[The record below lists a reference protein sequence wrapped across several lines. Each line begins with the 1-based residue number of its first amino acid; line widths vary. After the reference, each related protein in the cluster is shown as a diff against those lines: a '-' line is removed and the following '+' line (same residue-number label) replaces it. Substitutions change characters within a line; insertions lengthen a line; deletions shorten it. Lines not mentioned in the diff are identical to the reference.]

1 MAAAVVKALDTK
13 APFKAV
19 TLKYKAKKYLGVSDF
34 PELRGEVGLLVLSSS
49 FLLSPSPPLI
59 LFSPLPELRGEVGP
73 LFSSSSLLLSSLL
86 LSPGSWARWAPSP
99 SFSSSRS
106 FHHRAF
112 RSLIKWACCFP
123 PFN

>member
-73 LFSSSSLLLSSLL
+73 LFSSSSLLLFTPLAQLMGDVGLLTLALLFILSLL
-86 LSPGSWARWAPSP
+86 SSPRIPK
-99 SFSSSRS
+99 FD
-106 FHHRAF
+106 
-112 RSLIKWACCFP
+112 
-123 PFN
+123 